1 MRNIV
6 VGYDGSDAARRAL
19 ERAAELADEGAN
31 VTVVSAV
38 HLLAGKG
45 GVPFDPVEKEN
56 HEQDLQQ
63 AAARLAERGMT
74 ARTVEGFG
82 DPAGVIATQAKEMGA
97 DLIVVGTEHKNLL
110 QRLLLGSVSTGVAH
124 RAPCDVLVV
133 A

>member
-6 VGYDGSDAARRAL
+6 VGFDGSESARRAL
-19 ERAAELADEGAN
+19 ERAAQLADEGAN

-45 GVPFDPVEKEN
+45 GAPFDPVEREA
-56 HEQDLQQ
+56 HERDLEK
-63 AAARLAERGMT
+63 AGTRLAELGVT
-74 ARTVEGFG
+74 ARTVEGYG
-82 DPAGVIATQAKEMGA
+82 DPAGVIAAQAKEVGA

-110 QRLLLGSVSTGVAH
+110 QRLILGSVSSGVTH